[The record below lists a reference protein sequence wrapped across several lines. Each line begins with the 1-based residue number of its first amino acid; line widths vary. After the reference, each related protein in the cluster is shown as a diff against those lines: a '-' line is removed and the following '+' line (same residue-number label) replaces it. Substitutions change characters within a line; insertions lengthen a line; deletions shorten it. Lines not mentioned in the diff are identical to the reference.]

1 MNPVLSLYENR
12 SATEKT
18 RHPLSGTRNKAPAQG
33 KNLPCH
39 RRSRGDLLAQF
50 VQRENAA
57 DQARAAVMMAI
68 L

>member
-18 RHPLSGTRNKAPAQG
+18 RHPLSGTRHKAPRKAKISPATDVAG
-33 KNLPCH
+33 EICFT
-39 RRSRGDLLAQF
+39 QF
-50 VQRENAA
+50 VQRERR